1 MKAIKK
7 KAWVASSPDTPTL
20 RSMPKKRHSAKQRN
34 LTKTHEA
41 LQILDSSLPCYVTQ
55 ALRHV
60 NSIDKQVAFAQR
72 VNAHAKRMMNVI
84 TGRAHFHPNIIYRL
98 SDGTLSDGSYYSEV
112 LDKNALALHISSTV
126 KPTTKLWCAL
136 AYAQSPDAGEEAA
149 HTVGIC
155 IAIPEPGVWRI
166 HVFDTLQSSKYNTII
181 YDSMPDD
188 SRPPIS
194 IVDMFLQA
202 ATEASRTMFPAV
214 KKPSV
219 RWVNA
224 VAAADAADAK
234 KPTVQNMQQVLY
246 RELRSVGVRTGPALQ
261 SVSDTCFL
269 WAAWFVYSAI
279 KHGDPLHLPR
289 GLILAL
295 HNRVSL
301 LPFVQAFI
309 TQIIYDLE
317 CAKADTSL
325 AL

>member
-1 MKAIKK
+1 MG
-7 KAWVASSPDTPTL
+7 L
-20 RSMPKKRHSAKQRN
+20 LPKKRHTAKQRN

-98 SDGTLSDGSYYSEV
+98 SDGTFHELGPVSDGSYYSEV
-112 LDKNALALHISSTV
+112 LDKNALAVLISSTV

-136 AYAQSPDAGEEAA
+136 AYAQSPDAGDEAA

-166 HVFDTLQSSKYNTII
+166 HVFDSLQSSKYNNII

-202 ATEASRTMFPAV
+202 AATASRAMFPAV

-224 VAAADAADAK
+224 VAAVAAADAK
-234 KPTVQNMQQVLY
+234 KSTVQNMQQVLY

-261 SVSDTCFL
+261 AVSGTGFL
-269 WAAWFVYSAI
+269 WAAWSVYSAI
-279 KHGDPLHLPR
+279 KHGDPMHLPR

-295 HNRVSL
+295 QNRVSL

-309 TQIIYDLE
+309 TQIMYDLE
-317 CAKADTSL
+317 CVKADTNL